1 MNLPRFASGLPWLAE
16 LRDAG
21 AARFAE
27 AGLPTQR
34 QEAWKYTG
42 LNRLK
47 GFGFEPTPA
56 ADSCDAAIPEPLI
69 AGDCHRL
76 VFVDGR
82 FRASLSRVGALPD
95 GVVLG
100 SLAHLLQTRSDLL
113 EPLIGRLA
121 DVKRRPMAALN
132 AAWIEDGLV
141 LIVPAGI
148 VIAAPIEAVFLQTDG
163 APRTAYPRS
172 AIALGA
178 NAAAALVERHEG
190 TGAGFSNAVTEIALA
205 QGAALGHYV
214 LHGEAARTIS
224 VETVA
229 ADVARD
235 ARYCAFAL
243 IAGGA
248 LVRRDIE
255 VTLSGPGA
263 QAQVDGAY
271 LVDGDRHADTTILID
286 HQARRCTSRQT
297 QKGVIDGSG
306 RAVYQGK
313 ILVRP
318 DAQKTDGHQLS
329 QTLLLSPDA
338 EMDAKPELEIH
349 ADDVKCSHGATVGR
363 LDAEALF
370 FLRARGIPE
379 AEARS
384 LLIEGFIGSAL
395 DEIDHIPV
403 RDALKDAAA
412 RWLAVHAAA
421 EATS

>member
-1 MNLPRFASGLPWLAE
+1 MTNAYPASSPPWLAA
-16 LRDAG
+16 LRQDG
-21 AARFAE
+21 ADRFAE

-47 GFGFEPTPA
+47 GFGFEPTAAATVDVEVPA
-56 ADSCDAAIPEPLI
+56 PLLPET
-69 AGDCHRL
+69 AHRL
-76 VFVDGR
+76 VFIDGR
-82 FRASLSRVGALPD
+82 YQPALSQIGVLPD

-100 SLAHLLQTRSDLL
+100 GLAETLNRDPALL
-113 EPLIGRLA
+113 ESLIGRLA
-121 DVKRRPMAALN
+121 DPGRKPMVALG
-132 AAWIEDGLV
+132 AAWIEDGLAMV
-141 LIVPAGI
+141 LPPGA
-148 VIAAPIEAVFLQTDG
+148 VIAEPIEALFIQAAGGVPG
-163 APRTAYPRS
+163 VAHPRN
-172 AIALGA
+172 AIMLGD
-178 NAAAALVERHEG
+178 NAAAVLIERHIA
-190 TGAGFSNAVTEIALA
+190 GAGFSNAVTEIALG
-205 QGAALGHYV
+205 QGAHFGHYA
-214 LHGEAARTIS
+214 LHGEDARALA
-224 VETVA
+224 VETV
-229 ADVARD
+229 VARL
-235 ARYCAFAL
+235 ARDSRYRSFAL

-248 LVRRDIE
+248 LIRRDVE

-263 QAQVDGAY
+263 EAQVDGAY
-271 LVDGDRHADTTILID
+271 LVHGDRHADATVLID
-286 HQARRCTSRQT
+286 HAAPRCVSRQT
-297 QKGVIDGSG
+297 QKGVVDDSG

-318 DAQKTDGHQLS
+318 DAQKTDGRQLS

-338 EMDAKPELEIH
+338 EIDAKPELEIH

-403 RDALKDAAA
+403 RDALKGAAA

-421 EATS
+421 EETA